1 MSQTPSPVN
10 QIAAQNSYVLV
21 QYVPDGAVSVA
32 LNRTSRDWHTRIVTL
47 NEVKGLAVRF
57 FATLRMTLP
66 RGYGVKC
73 TNVLN
78 PDLEDSTLVLKASNA
93 LQERFETLLAKRKAG
108 ALSDEETREYQA
120 ICDLDTALSRLN
132 RLARGSRNT

>member
-57 FATLRMTLP
+57 FAALRMTLL
-66 RGYGVKC
+66 RGHIVKY

-78 PDLEDSTLVLKASNA
+78 SGLE
-93 LQERFETLLAKRKAG
+93 G
-108 ALSDEETREYQA
+108 A
-120 ICDLDTALSRLN
+120 CM
-132 RLARGSRNT
+132 